1 MPRTTDH
8 DLRRRQLTDA
18 VWRIADRQGLVG
30 RGLRAVTIR
39 QVAAEA
45 GVSVGMVQHY
55 FSTKDEMLQ
64 FAIDGLQEQVGAEVL
79 RKLAA
84 LGSEPDPMEVI
95 RILLLARLP
104 LTRRQR
110 ARGQIALSWLV
121 NIGWRPEA
129 QEAVIESQRRFC
141 GALVDQLGAAHR
153 LGRVA
158 RSVDTATAAYGLF
171 ALSEGLAAGLLSGL
185 HRRPIAVR
193 VLEDHLRLLSQKDLP
208 R

>member
-8 DLRRRQLTDA
+8 DLRRRQLADA

-30 RGLRAVTIR
+30 RGLAAVTIR

-64 FAIDGLQEQVGAEVL
+64 FAIDGLQEQVGVEVR

-84 LGSEPDPMEVI
+84 LGSAPDPMEVI
-95 RILLLARLP
+95 RILVLARLP

-121 NIGWRPEA
+121 NVGWRPED
-129 QEAVIESQRRFC
+129 QEAVIESQRGFC
-141 GALVDQLGAAHR
+141 RALADQLATAQQRGQLVR
-153 LGRVA
+153 RVDA
-158 RSVDTATAAYGLF
+158 DAAAYGLF

-185 HRRPIAVR
+185 HRRSSALS
-193 VLEDHLRLLSQKDLP
+193 VLEDHLRLLSQKDPP

>member
-8 DLRRRQLTDA
+8 DLRRRQLADA

-30 RGLRAVTIR
+30 RGLGAVTIR
-39 QVAAEA
+39 EVAAEA

-55 FSTKDEMLQ
+55 FATKDEMLQ
-64 FAIDGLQEQVGAEVL
+64 FAIDGLQEQVGAEL
-79 RKLAA
+79 RRKLGA
-84 LGSEPDPMEVI
+84 LGSSPDPMAVI

-121 NIGWRPEA
+121 NVGWRPED
-129 QEAVIESQRRFC
+129 QDAVIEGQRRFC
-141 GALVDQLGAAHR
+141 RALVDQLVVAQQ

-158 RSVDTATAAYGLF
+158 RSVDTDAAAFGLY
-171 ALSEGLAAGLLSGL
+171 ALSEGLAAELLSGL
-185 HRRPIAVR
+185 HRRSSAVR
-193 VLEDHLRLLSQKDLP
+193 VLEDHLRLLSLKDP
-208 R
+208 SR